1 MGIEIERKFLLDN
14 FSWQN
19 DSPKGTQ
26 IRQGYLNSDIDRTV
40 RIRTKGEVGFLTVKG
55 RSENMTRKEFEY
67 EIPIEDAKALLA
79 MCEQPIIE
87 KTRFNVVHRQKV
99 WEIDV
104 FEGINEGLV
113 VAEIELDSEDE
124 VVELPEW
131 VGEEVTSDPKYYNSS
146 LIANP
151 YTNWKAQ

>member
-1 MGIEIERKFLLDN
+1 M
-14 FSWQN
+14 
-19 DSPKGTQ
+19 
-26 IRQGYLNSDIDRTV
+26 
-40 RIRTKGEVGFLTVKG
+40 
-55 RSENMTRKEFEY
+55 
-67 EIPIEDAKALLA
+67 
-79 MCEQPIIE
+79 
-87 KTRFNVVHRQKV
+87 
-99 WEIDV
+99 
-104 FEGINEGLV
+104 V